1 MHRSQSPPPT
11 RVHDPLPGFRRGVDS
26 LATIKTAAQRR
37 ENPTQRVADFFTRL
51 SGSMAFIYFHTVW
64 FLVWMVWNLNLIPGL
79 RAFDPFPFGLLI
91 HVAWFGLWIGLG
103 VERYP
108 YGLLTMIVS
117 LEAIFLSTFVLISQ
131 NREQQLSSVRDE
143 LQTQI
148 SLYQEQ
154 ELTQVLRIV
163 HRMEKHLGL
172 MEQDERLVRAMEH
185 FVDADDLL
193 REIEAGVGRVS

>member
-1 MHRSQSPPPT
+1 
-11 RVHDPLPGFRRGVDS
+11 
-26 LATIKTAAQRR
+26 
-37 ENPTQRVADFFTRL
+37 
-51 SGSMAFIYFHTVW
+51 MA
-64 FLVWMVWNLNLIPGL
+64 WNLNLIPGL
-79 RAFDPFPFGLLI
+79 RVFDAYPF
-91 HVAWFGLWIGLG
+91 
-103 VERYP
+103 
-108 YGLLTMIVS
+108 GLLTMIVS

-131 NREQQLSSVRDE
+131 NREQRLSAVRDE

-148 SLYQEQ
+148 ALYQEQ

-193 REIEAGVGRVS
+193 REIEAGVSREP

>member
-11 RVHDPLPGFRRGVDS
+11 RVHDPLPGFRRGMES
-26 LATIKTAAQRR
+26 LATIKDAAQRR

-64 FLVWMVWNLNLIPGL
+64 FLVWIVWNLNLIPGL
-79 RAFDPFPFGLLI
+79 RAFDPFPF
-91 HVAWFGLWIGLG
+91 
-103 VERYP
+103 
-108 YGLLTMIVS
+108 GLLTMIVS

-131 NREQQLSSVRDE
+131 NREQQLSTVRDE

-148 SLYQEQ
+148 ALYQEQ